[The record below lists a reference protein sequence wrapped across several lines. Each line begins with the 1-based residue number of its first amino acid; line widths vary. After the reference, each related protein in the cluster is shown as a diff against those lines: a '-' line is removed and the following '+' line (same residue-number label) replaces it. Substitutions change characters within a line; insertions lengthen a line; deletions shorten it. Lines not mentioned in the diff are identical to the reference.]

1 MIYNVESVRKKT
13 TAIVIYHE
21 ADEVL
26 VLTVG
31 GMNSLQFTLDI
42 TTSVNVG
49 TLTPTSGISANL
61 DK

>member
-31 GMNSLQFTLDI
+31 GMNSLQFTLD
-42 TTSVNVG
+42 TSVNVG
-49 TLTPTSGISANL
+49 TLTPTCGISANL

>member
-31 GMNSLQFTLDI
+31 GMNSLQFTLD
-42 TTSVNVG
+42 TSVNVG